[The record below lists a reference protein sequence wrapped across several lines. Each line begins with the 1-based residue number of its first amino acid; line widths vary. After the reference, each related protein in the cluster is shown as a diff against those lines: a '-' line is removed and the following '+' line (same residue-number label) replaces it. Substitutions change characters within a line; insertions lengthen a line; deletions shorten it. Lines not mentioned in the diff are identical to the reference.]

1 MSTRKAA
8 VAEYN
13 KRQQENK
20 LEQAKDEL
28 DRLEK
33 SDPTNSL
40 RTFYLG
46 AKTMHRLK
54 ENKIS
59 KLKRKI
65 PQIESNIVEC
75 EAKLETAKSHVIKKY
90 TEKREDIEAT
100 IAEMEAKHGVINE
113 ETQQATGIATV
124 NLLKENP
131 NIKLKKNPAYKGHI
145 SYGELQTY
153 NMMKRMVHHF
163 DEEIASVKAL

>member
-20 LEQAKDEL
+20 LEQAKDKL

-40 RTFYLG
+40 LAFYFG
-46 AKTMHRLK
+46 AKTAHRRK
-54 ENKIS
+54 ENKIA
-59 KLKRKI
+59 KLKREI

-75 EAKLETAKSHVIKKY
+75 EAKLESAKSHVIKKY

-100 IAEMEAKHGVINE
+100 MAEMEAKHGVINE
-113 ETQQATGIATV
+113 ETQRATGIAAV
-124 NLLKENP
+124 NLQKENP
-131 NIKLKKNPAYKGHI
+131 DIKLKNNPAYKGHI
-145 SYGELQTY
+145 SYAELERY